1 MEYYPAVPNAFL
13 TNKGTY
19 GQNEIVLREQNEIIS
34 EAAKVC
40 TIFNE
45 HFVNIA
51 ADIGPDQNNADYTY
65 HPSVVGI
72 KNGNKNINTFA
83 FRPVKPEEVFTKL
96 QKLKLNKATGCDK
109 MPGIFLKIVSL
120 NIATP
125 LASLINASIRQCQ
138 FPHDLKL
145 TNVSPV
151 FKKKENLD
159 KVNYRPVSILPAL
172 SKIYEGL
179 LAEQMTCHFQGIFD
193 IYLSA
198 FRKTYGC
205 QPILLKLV

>member
-1 MEYYPAVPNAFL
+1 MNHCTVVPVM
-13 TNKGTY
+13 NK
-19 GQNEIVLREQNEIIS
+19 IVLREQNEIIT
-34 EAAKVC
+34 ETAKAC
-40 TIFNE
+40 NIFNE

-65 HPSVVGI
+65 HPSVVAI
-72 KNGNKNINTFA
+72 KTGNKNINTFA

-96 QKLKLNKATGCDK
+96 QKLKLNKATECDK
-109 MPGIFLKIVSL
+109 MPAKFLKIVSL

-145 TNVSPV
+145 ANVSPV
-151 FKKKENLD
+151 FKKKDNLD
-159 KVNYRPVSILPAL
+159 KVNYRPVSILPAI

-193 IYLSA
+193 NYLLA

-205 QPILLKLV
+205 QSILLKLVED